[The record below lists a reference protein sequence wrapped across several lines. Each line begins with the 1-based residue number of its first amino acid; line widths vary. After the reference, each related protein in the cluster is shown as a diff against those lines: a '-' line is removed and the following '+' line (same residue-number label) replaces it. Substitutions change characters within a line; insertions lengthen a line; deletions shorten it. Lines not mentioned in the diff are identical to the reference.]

1 MRTLIMSLFLLLV
14 IGCAT
19 TKNAKGNSGKL
30 NGSWVP
36 VRQEMGGALLPDSFF
51 ANQKLIMSDTSYTVF
66 AESIDKGVVKYNDGK
81 MDIYGQDGVNA
92 GKHFT
97 AIYKYDHEQLTV
109 CYNLLGD
116 SYPATFE
123 TKPKTLLFLSVFN
136 KEK

>member
-1 MRTLIMSLFLLLV
+1 MRTLIISLFLLLT

-19 TKNAKGNSGKL
+19 TRNSKGNSHNL
-30 NGSWVP
+30 NGTWLP

-51 ANQKLIMSDTSYTVF
+51 AHQKLIMSDTSYTVM
-66 AESIDKGVVKYNDGK
+66 AESIDKGVVKYGDGK
-81 MDIYGQDGVNA
+81 MDIYGKDGVNA

-97 AIYKYDHEQLTV
+97 AIYKYENEQLTV